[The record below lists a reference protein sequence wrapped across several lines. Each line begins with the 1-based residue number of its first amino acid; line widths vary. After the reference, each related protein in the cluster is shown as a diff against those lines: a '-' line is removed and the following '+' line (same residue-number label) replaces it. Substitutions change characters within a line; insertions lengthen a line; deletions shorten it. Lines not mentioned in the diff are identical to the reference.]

1 MQEEKNG
8 EFVGAFP
15 PYGYKRSKK
24 DIHKLEIDE
33 QAAMIVKKIFE
44 WKAYE
49 GIGNLK
55 ICHRLNEMG
64 ILNPTGYKRKILKSN
79 YKNATAKDYFW
90 TPSTIRNILRND
102 IYIGNIT
109 QGKRRVKSY
118 KIHKL
123 ENVDKKEWITV
134 ENMQKPIIEKK
145 LFEKVQKIQSKDTK
159 VQENGY
165 LSLWAGNLRCSTCQ
179 KAMNKKVSTNKNGNR
194 YEYYICSTYR
204 QKSNKLCTNHTIK
217 VENLEKIV
225 LELLKYQI
233 SFCNLKKVIEKYE
246 TQNKENILIDNQD
259 NIIKEKDKKIK
270 RLNELKMNLYEDFKN
285 GILTKIEYFEYKER
299 YNCDI
304 EKIKRNISFLRER
317 KINEDILETSAN
329 KWIEDIKRNKNINK
343 LDREILEEFIDYIEI
358 YDNKNIKVYLKCANE
373 EKETDDNFI

>member
-165 LSLWAGNLRCSTCQ
+165 LSLWAGKLRCSTCQ

-358 YDNKNIKVYLKCANE
+358 YDNKNIKVYLKF
-373 EKETDDNFI
+373 KKSDIMK